1 MQITIGTSDGDTFQQ
16 ELGDNSQLIGKKVGE
31 EFDGGIVGLE
41 GYTLEITGG
50 SDRSGF
56 PMRGSIEGT
65 ERKKVL
71 LEEGS
76 GINEDEE
83 GVRRRKSVRGNT
95 VSAEIEQLNTRVVEE
110 GSKSVEELLGEEEE
124 EE

>member
-1 MQITIGTSDGDTFQQ
+1 MQITIGTSDGKTLQQ
-16 ELGDNSQLIGKKVGE
+16 EIEETGQLVGKEVGE

-41 GYTLEITGG
+41 GYTLKITGG

-56 PMRGSIEGT
+56 PMRKSIEGS
-65 ERKKVL
+65 ERKRVL
-71 LEEGS
+71 LEDGA
-76 GINEDEE
+76 GIDEDED

-95 VSAEIEQLNTRVVEE
+95 VSDEIEQLNTTVVEE